1 MIRKVI
7 VIRIGIRTIVIRIG
21 IRTMVIRIDDKSI
34 PELSRYQ
41 ARPSSGEG
49 KYNILFNGLVHQSP
63 RPLLRNEKPGMT
75 RLHVW
80 CLSLTLK

>member
-34 PELSRYQ
+34 PGTFTI
-41 ARPSSGEG
+41 SGE
-49 KYNILFNGLVHQSP
+49 
-63 RPLLRNEKPGMT
+63 T
-75 RLHVW
+75 
-80 CLSLTLK
+80 